1 MPEWGAIP
9 VRRCPMNVTVRASL
23 IALIAIVG
31 VCWAIPVLLVSVVPS
46 DAGMIAMMA
55 LIYPVPRNCNHPR
68 SARRELRED
77 ALLGTRSARNRTR
90 APVSH
95 RGRGQPGPCVPWGCL
110 YRNRLRRHGPAHLD
124 DCSTTSLSHRP
135 ASLHKPDL
143 PAAMARIAAT
153 IMQVNPMQNNF
164 CSARQALPHMMYNRF
179 DSAPDV
185 FAGRS
190 FTTGR

>member
-1 MPEWGAIP
+1 
-9 VRRCPMNVTVRASL
+9 MNVTVRASL

-31 VCWAIPVLLVSVVPS
+31 VCWGNPRPPGERRPIRCRHDRHDGADLPR
-46 DAGMIAMMA
+46 A
-55 LIYPVPRNCNHPR
+55 PRNCNHPR

-90 APVSH
+90 APVSP

-110 YRNRLRRHGPAHLD
+110 YRNRLRRNGPAHLD

-143 PAAMARIAAT
+143 PAAIARIAAT

>member
-1 MPEWGAIP
+1 
-9 VRRCPMNVTVRASL
+9 MNVTVRASL

-55 LIYPVPRNCNHPR
+55 LIYPVLP
-68 SARRELRED
+68 ATAITLGLLAELRED
-77 ALLGTRSARNRTR
+77 ALLYTRGARDRIR
-90 APVSH
+90 APVSP

-143 PAAMARIAAT
+143 PAALARIAAT